1 MGQKTKQVTNL
12 PPPSAEELRLQDIAA
27 RLGGEQLSAIQSYA
41 PYREQLFGMI
51 PSLGNALARDLGLQL
66 PAGTFRQI
74 TPEERAYQEFLNTA
88 PPGYT
93 GPSSD
98 SISRNKGLER
108 ILGHSPSN
116 QLLAGTSVE
125 FLGGGGAKLLGKEK
139 KKRAAQAAAAAA
151 EEAARQERAAWEAKA
166 AELKAASEA
175 SVQGQ
180 SGSASAGGELGIDQA
195 LWEYGYSPYEADL
208 VNQLADEQLALGGS
222 DIDAAYTESLRNL
235 AQNLAP
241 GRGMRGY
248 DTPILDR
255 GGLLAMENVRQKS
268 QLSRG
273 LRAQSSQQ
281 LLNLSE
287 QAKQNRMQLMGFL
300 GNQGLGL
307 GTGDALGAAKS
318 LQQERTARATT
329 ATGTAGLG
337 LSDVGSIAS
346 GAGALITAF
355 SSREIKDVGTRLSGT
370 AVLAKLRKLPIYRW
384 SYKEDPTPHLGP
396 MAEDFR
402 DAFKVGDGKTLA
414 LVDVMGVLLA
424 AMQGLAQAQHEEVHH
439 G

>member
-12 PPPSAEELRLQDIAA
+12 PPPSAEERRLQDIAA

-51 PSLGNALARDLGLQL
+51 PGLGQALARDLGLQL
-66 PAGTFRQI
+66 PADAFRQI
-74 TPEERAYQEFLNTA
+74 TPEERAYQEFLNS
-88 PPGYT
+88 
-93 GPSSD
+93 GPTYKSASGEMKQSATD
-98 SISRNKGLER
+98 KLTSF
-108 ILGHSPSN
+108 SPSAR
-116 QLLAGTSVE
+116 LLADTPLE
-125 FLGGGGAKLLGKEK
+125 ALGGFGAVSQGQA
-139 KKRAAQAAAAAA
+139 KRKGRKFAAAASYVNEKRSRQAQA
-151 EEAARQERAAWEAKA
+151 EWESKA
-166 AELKAASEA
+166 AELKAAADA
-175 SVQGQ
+175 SVQAQ
-180 SGSASAGGELGIDQA
+180 AESGFGMSEDAA
-195 LWEYGYSPYEADL
+195 WEYGYSPYEADL

-222 DIDAAYTESLRNL
+222 DIDAAYTDSLRNL

-281 LLNLSE
+281 LLGLSE

-318 LQQERTARATT
+318 LQQERAASATT
-329 ATGTAGLG
+329 ATGTSGLG

-346 GAGALITAF
+346 GAGALISAF
-355 SSREIKDVGTRLSGT
+355 SSREIKNVGARLSGT
-370 AVLAKLRKLPIYRW
+370 AVLAKLRKLPLYRW
-384 SYKEDPTPHLGP
+384 SYKDDPTPHLGP

-424 AMQGLAQAQHEEVHH
+424 AMQGLAEEVHN